1 MLASKTHSQ
10 KNHMPRT
17 FLASFSAWALVAL
30 GLAHISFG
38 VIKFQAPLL
47 QAVSSGFVGMFST
60 PEISRTAFW
69 FVLFGLP
76 LVLAGHVAV
85 RAARI
90 GDLVLLKIIGGY
102 VFVASLLGVA
112 AFPASPFWASLV
124 VSALLVAS
132 GFGFKR
138 ARDA

>member
-1 MLASKTHSQ
+1 M
-10 KNHMPRT
+10 NHMPST
-17 FLASFSAWALVAL
+17 FLTSFSAWALVTL
-30 GLAHISFG
+30 GLAHITFG
-38 VIKFQAPLL
+38 VVKFHAPLL
-47 QAVSSGFVGMFST
+47 QAVSSGFVGTFST

-90 GDLVLLKIIGGY
+90 GDLVLLRIIGSY
-102 VFVASLLGVA
+102 VFVTSLLGVA

-124 VSALLVAS
+124 VSVLLVAS
-132 GFGFKR
+132 GLGFER

>member
-1 MLASKTHSQ
+1 MPSRLLAS
-10 KNHMPRT
+10 
-17 FLASFSAWALVAL
+17 LSAWALLVL

-38 VIKFQAPLL
+38 VVRFQEPLL

-85 RAARI
+85 RAAEI
-90 GDLVLLKIIGGY
+90 GDLVLLRIIGGY
-102 VFVASLLGVA
+102 VFLASLLGVA

-124 VSALLVAS
+124 VSALLVAA
-132 GFGFKR
+132 GLGVKR
-138 ARDA
+138 AHDA